1 MPARGEIGTRVEDMN
16 VVEKLRA
23 ISPTD
28 LAQLGMQW
36 VAYIKPVEVDSAT
49 AYGIFAADGRQLA
62 IVPNKESAIATAR
75 QNDLEPLSVH

>member
-1 MPARGEIGTRVEDMN
+1 MRAEIRARVDDMN
-16 VVEKLRA
+16 AIEKLRA

-36 VAYIKPVEVDSAT
+36 VAYIRPIEVDGAP
-49 AYGIFAADGRQLA
+49 AYGIFAADGKQLA
-62 IVPNKESAIATAR
+62 IVPTKESAVATAR

>member
-1 MPARGEIGTRVEDMN
+1 MPSAEIRARVDDMN
-16 VVEKLRA
+16 AIEKLRA

-36 VAYIKPVEVDSAT
+36 VAYVKPVEVDGAP
-49 AYGIFAADGRQLA
+49 AYGIFAADGKQLA
-62 IVPNKESAIATAR
+62 IVPTKESAVATAR

>member
-1 MPARGEIGTRVEDMN
+1 MPSAEIRARVDDMN
-16 VVEKLRA
+16 AIEKLRA

-36 VAYIKPVEVDSAT
+36 VAYIKPVEVDGAP
-49 AYGIFAADGRQLA
+49 AYGIFAADGKQLA
-62 IVPNKESAIATAR
+62 IVPTKESAVATAR

>member
-1 MPARGEIGTRVEDMN
+1 MN
-16 VVEKLRA
+16 ATEKLRA

-36 VAYIKPVEVDSAT
+36 VAYIKAVEVDGAT
-49 AYGIFAADGRQLA
+49 AFGIFSADGKQLA
-62 IVPNKESAIATAR
+62 IVPTRESAIAAAR